1 MRIAKSKEYS
11 GIIVED
17 LVASRATAK
26 QNTPRML
33 LRRTRYIFL
42 SLPFILLIST
52 GLSGQIVSG
61 TVYDTDGFP
70 LTGATILQVGTS
82 NGTQTNLEGQ
92 FSLEVEGDDPVL
104 RISYLGYLTQDVA
117 VNDRE
122 NLDIQLAEDSET
134 LEEVV
139 VIGYGTQ
146 TRDNVS
152 GAVSSLSS
160 EAIEG
165 RPVASFQSAL
175 QGQVAGLQITS
186 NSGAPGGAANVR
198 IRGTG
203 SITGGS
209 SPLYVVDGVIIQ
221 TGVGIAGDP
230 FATINPNDIAS
241 VTVLKD
247 ASAAA
252 IYGAR
257 AANGVIIITTK
268 RGRSGT
274 PKITLNTYVGSQSV
288 TNTLDLLNAEQ
299 YRGVRNTVTEN
310 SGESPITN
318 LDPANDLPF
327 DTDWQ
332 DAVFQSGVIQNYE
345 LSASGGSDNLSYYA
359 SLGHFDEEGT
369 IIGTGLE
376 RTTLRINTDTRLGR
390 FKFGNSL
397 TVSRS
402 ETDLE
407 YVGLG
412 NTILGWTLL
421 NPPTVPIYNEDNIGG
436 FAGSTNAD
444 GDPRILNPV
453 AAQTLIER
461 GGTANRILGSVF
473 TEYEL
478 LEGLNYRANL
488 GVDQSSF
495 RNRTFAPFFDLGTGE
510 AVVSLEEGAEVSE
523 NLGENFSLLFENTLN
538 FRRLIGDHSIDLLGG
553 YTIQNTEVSGI
564 NLRVVGQNISPQ
576 LPVVNGSAILP
587 SPPRGFSEQVRTV
600 SYIGRLMYD
609 YDDRYLAT
617 FNFRRDGSS
626 IFTEEN
632 YFDNFYSGSLGWV
645 VNNEAFLADGPF
657 STLKLR
663 ASYGFLGN
671 DQINAGATL
680 ALLNSNARYIL
691 GEGQGIAPS
700 LAPGGLVA
708 NPNLVWEKQSQLNLG
723 VDMGLLDNKLAFSFD
738 YFVKTS
744 DDLLLSFPLPSAT
757 GFENIFLNAAE
768 VENSGV
774 EATASYRN
782 RIGELGYSLNA
793 NLTLLDNEVLALTE
807 GLESIDRNATNEF
820 TARNRIEV
828 GQSLF
833 AFYGYKTDG
842 IYQSEE
848 EIAAGPTPLG
858 GTAPGDLR
866 FVDVNE
872 DGVINEDD
880 RTFIGDANQ
889 DVQYGF
895 GLQLNYRAFDFS
907 VQFQGVSGNQIWND
921 TKYLTQAYFRVSNL
935 STDVLDAWTPT
946 NPSTTQ
952 PRAVSPNIAN
962 NDVGSDFF
970 VEDGAY
976 LRLKNLQLGY
986 TLGSGAIDRLGVLS
1000 SARIYFAAQ
1009 NLLTFTDYSGYDPE
1023 VGGSGGFGFD
1033 NVGYPQSRRVTVGL
1047 TLGF

>member
-538 FRRLIGDHSIDLLGG
+538 FRRLIGNHSIDVLGG